1 MHGRACKQYIFRS
14 YNTSIFSA
22 VSFDGDPFTYQCEKE
37 DKKAEVFQISHI
49 YGSFLNDFMAVKGL
63 RAHNLIS
70 GKKGRYLDSP
80 RKQPLDDVQPVVN

>member
-1 MHGRACKQYIFRS
+1 MEILSH
-14 YNTSIFSA
+14 TSA
-22 VSFDGDPFTYQCEKE
+22 
-37 DKKAEVFQISHI
+37 KKKTKKLVFQISHI
-49 YGSFLNDFMAVKGL
+49 YGSFLNEFMAVKGL